1 MCRALGG
8 SLMLLKTDSSC
19 RCWGQ
24 PERSVFDNPGIRLNV
39 SLIAWK
45 YPREEQKYSA
55 NHFLR
60 AAVVCSFHWWS
71 GETVAI
77 HHFRAARA
85 WTAFITSHLPKQ
97 SWAAESQSLRGKQKI
112 TVIERQGKQM
122 SNWYWPVMTHRP
134 LAFPCHFK
142 LVSDLQNRNATPLL
156 PSCHSLM
163 VKADGWAVR
172 RRGLQKHLDH

>member
-1 MCRALGG
+1 MTG
-8 SLMLLKTDSSC
+8 SLC

-24 PERSVFDNPGIRLNV
+24 TGQPEWPRNQAERLTNCMKTSRRSEIFRSSFPT
-39 SLIAWK
+39 
-45 YPREEQKYSA
+45 
-55 NHFLR
+55 
-60 AAVVCSFHWWS
+60 AAVFCSSHWWS

-77 HHFRAARA
+77 HHFLAAQAR
-85 WTAFITSHLPKQ
+85 TAFITSHLPKQ
-97 SWAAESQSLRGKQKI
+97 SWAAESQSRRGKQKI

-142 LVSDLQNRNATPLL
+142 LVSDLQNRTATPLL

-172 RRGLQKHLDH
+172 RRGLQKHSDH